1 VREFVKRFE
10 NWYSYNMKLKFFSV
24 LFLLAFSA
32 IFLLTNPG
40 KVYAAGISVTGKAKI
55 LNTNNSYLD
64 FTNYNSNVTVDD
76 GSGNFS
82 GYAFLEDMGWV
93 AFGTTDN
100 SLGPV
105 NLNLTTGAVTGKAKV
120 LNTGAYLD
128 FTNYN
133 SNVTVALATGVFS
146 GYVFSEDMGWIDFS
160 DTGVSSSSPFL
171 STAPSGLSGTADST
185 TAITYSWTD
194 NSSNETGFRV
204 DDSSNNDKSGNLAA
218 GTTSWQETGLSANT
232 SYTRH
237 VHAFNTAGDSAASS
251 NATAVTQS
259 SAPTSANVTGNKST
273 STWYNTSSF
282 IFTNGISGG
291 FGGGI
296 EYFRYVWDNSSTH
309 TWTGSETQWTSG
321 TLTKTAT
328 ADSNSWYLHLQ
339 GYNSADAANGT
350 VDLGP
355 YYYDATAPVS
365 FDLDSP
371 GHESYTNSERP
382 SFKWKATTDATSGL
396 SKYSVEI
403 DNGDSGDFSIDDI
416 PTSRTTDYETN
427 KYVAHYE
434 NFSDSDSTNNYISV
448 YTKSTSDWGSDN
460 NDGKLKEGKRSW
472 KVKARD
478 NAGNTT
484 DSSRNLYVD
493 YTNPALS
500 SVSIENIGIKDGY
513 LVTTTTKPVITGV
526 ITDNLMPDKITLSF
540 YKQSFFLGIETSS
553 ELVLSETNAL
563 INSSSAT
570 SLNFSLTPSQDLDY
584 GKYKLIVKGIDKA
597 GNNSTE
603 DTIKMQIMT
612 DAQAKTLL
620 TKLSKEDVKKIREKS
635 KISLP
640 ELEKKAILRR
650 EKEAAEFDKIA
661 QNFGDSL
668 SFISRFGGDSL
679 AFAWNALKTSTSV
692 IVDIYDKTRSLA
704 GNIGN
709 ALASAFGNTTSGI
722 TGATNV
728 IARGMNS
735 MIYSIGGAYQY
746 TAKTTPGVIGNT
758 LLAVGSFNQS
768 TGKVVNQSQENVKNQ
783 INKAQQDTIENLKAT
798 ASIIGNSSSVILNSF
813 QDLNN
818 NLTLSQDSAKKQIA
832 KTHQGSSDVIR
843 KSGKALS
850 STYQAMV
857 KPVNETGGF
866 LNRLRVGVDTFSAII
881 FDPNPT
887 YISDVTIEE
896 LGRDYAIV
904 SWKTNHYAWGK
915 VNYGTSTSYGEEVIL
930 TEREKIHKARLTK
943 LNPGEKYYFE
953 VMSQNKNYVYDAY
966 YTFETKK

>member
-1 VREFVKRFE
+1 
-10 NWYSYNMKLKFFSV
+10 MKLKFFSV

-64 FTNYNSNVTVDD
+64 FTNYNSNVTGDD

-218 GTTSWQETGLSANT
+218 GTTSWQETGLSDNT

-309 TWTGSETQWTSG
+309 TWTGSETPWTSG
-321 TLTKTAT
+321 PLTKTAT
-328 ADSNSWYLHLQ
+328 ADRNSWYLHLK

-382 SFKWKATTDATSGL
+382 SFKWNATTDATSGL

-403 DNGDSGDFSIDDI
+403 DHGDSGDFSIDDI

-448 YTKSTSDWGSDN
+448 YSKSSNDWGSDN

-478 NAGNTT
+478 NAGNESEESRTLFVDRTGPSVEVTQINDTKYSSNGFTTNDKTPTIYGKIT
-484 DSSRNLYVD
+484 DS
-493 YTNPALS
+493 
-500 SVSIENIGIKDGY
+500 
-513 LVTTTTKPVITGV
+513 LVGDK
-526 ITDNLMPDKITLSF
+526 TDNKV
-540 YKQSFFLGIETSS
+540 SS
-553 ELVLSETNAL
+553 
-563 INSSSAT
+563 
-570 SLNFSLTPSQDLDY
+570 
-584 GKYKLIVKGIDKA
+584 
-597 GNNSTE
+597 
-603 DTIKMQIMT
+603 IM
-612 DAQAKTLL
+612 
-620 TKLSKEDVKKIREKS
+620 
-635 KISLP
+635 
-640 ELEKKAILRR
+640 
-650 EKEAAEFDKIA
+650 
-661 QNFGDSL
+661 
-668 SFISRFGGDSL
+668 
-679 AFAWNALKTSTSV
+679 
-692 IVDIYDKTRSLA
+692 
-704 GNIGN
+704 
-709 ALASAFGNTTSGI
+709 
-722 TGATNV
+722 
-728 IARGMNS
+728 
-735 MIYSIGGAYQY
+735 
-746 TAKTTPGVIGNT
+746 
-758 LLAVGSFNQS
+758 
-768 TGKVVNQSQENVKNQ
+768 
-783 INKAQQDTIENLKAT
+783 
-798 ASIIGNSSSVILNSF
+798 
-813 QDLNN
+813 
-818 NLTLSQDSAKKQIA
+818 
-832 KTHQGSSDVIR
+832 
-843 KSGKALS
+843 
-850 STYQAMV
+850 
-857 KPVNETGGF
+857 
-866 LNRLRVGVDTFSAII
+866 
-881 FDPNPT
+881 
-887 YISDVTIEE
+887 
-896 LGRDYAIV
+896 
-904 SWKTNHYAWGK
+904 
-915 VNYGTSTSYGEEVIL
+915 
-930 TEREKIHKARLTK
+930 
-943 LNPGEKYYFE
+943 
-953 VMSQNKNYVYDAY
+953 
-966 YTFETKK
+966 